1 MSTSAL
7 ASARRRRAG
16 NDSITSPQI
25 ISRTN
30 KPELVETTSQN
41 QEVQKQPLTPLVILQ
56 QHEARIKQLEATITK
71 EEDYE
76 ELFVQIDEKIDK
88 LFSVNFEVYN
98 NELNTLKSIV
108 DTTYNTE
115 STLSFTSMKSLVD
128 DKLESHNSRID
139 DFKNSQTQLFNL
151 FKDDTNKVNEL
162 LTSNLETKMTLIN
175 NTTTQLESKICELNS
190 CYENQ
195 KNSANVLTKFE
206 TELGSVKTTIIN
218 IQSMMIEMSNTLAMF
233 KETLELNKQQ
243 ITSICSSM
251 ETAKAVQ
258 DQRTSTQALF
268 SSLMSKQLFGAMDS
282 SRLPSNGMLYCCESE
297 ECKTNNG
304 CFNCEI
310 ENNGELNIDFNNNEL
325 LMDEVQLAELL
336 EIKNFDTINIDDSS
350 DDIIEVIDCDVNVET
365 ENVIT
370 TNDSITS
377 ESSPSDYV
385 ISESIIIEPLPNESI
400 TSEPIS

>member
-115 STLSFTSMKSLVD
+115 STLSFASMKSLVD

-151 FKDDTNKVNEL
+151 FKDDTIKVNEL

-175 NTTTQLESKICELNS
+175 NTTTQLESKICELKS

-206 TELGSVKTTIIN
+206 TELGSVKMTIIN

-233 KETLELNKQQ
+233 KETLELNKRQ

-251 ETAKAVQ
+251 ETANAVR

-282 SRLPSNGMLYCCESE
+282 SRLPSNSMLYCCESE